1 MGQKVNPLCFRL
13 GVTQRHRSQWFAKK
27 IDYAQLVMEDHFL
40 RRLITHQF
48 PKAGILSISIQRRGE
63 KLDIEIVVMQPRVFT
78 LYGGQNLEK
87 LREEWSEKILQ
98 RRRRAREINSDLSTT
113 ATPTSPSEGEVVEL
127 SIHLIKVKNPTTS
140 APAIAASLV
149 SQLEDRIPFRRAM
162 KSLLKRA
169 TYDQVKGIKI
179 QVSGRLNGAEIAR
192 TEWLRKG
199 RVPLQTLRAQLDYSH
214 TTAQTKYG
222 LLGIKVWV
230 FEGLVEKESG
240 QVRGGFFERKE
251 AKVDLKEWRKEATV

>member
-27 IDYAQLVMEDHFL
+27 LNYSQLVMEDHFL
-40 RRLITHQF
+40 RKLITDQF
-48 PKAGILSISIQRRGE
+48 PKAGILSILINRGGE
-63 KLDIEIVVMQPRVFT
+63 KVDIEMVVTQPRVLT
-78 LYGGQNLEK
+78 RYGGQNLEK
-87 LREEWSEKILQ
+87 LRDEWTEKIV
-98 RRRRAREINSDLSTT
+98 RRRALLRGIHSNL
-113 ATPTSPSEGEVVEL
+113 PGEVVGL
-127 SIHLIKVKNPTTS
+127 SIQVKKVKNPTTS
-140 APAIAASLV
+140 APSIAATLV
-149 SQLEDRIPFRRAM
+149 DQLEKRTAFRRAM
-162 KSLLKRA
+162 KFVLKRA

-199 RVPLQTLRAQLDYSH
+199 RVPLQTLRAQLDYTH

-230 FEGLVEKESG
+230 FEGLANKGG
-240 QVRGGFFERKE
+240 QSKRKE
-251 AKVDLKEWRKEATV
+251 WKKETTTSDSLPTA